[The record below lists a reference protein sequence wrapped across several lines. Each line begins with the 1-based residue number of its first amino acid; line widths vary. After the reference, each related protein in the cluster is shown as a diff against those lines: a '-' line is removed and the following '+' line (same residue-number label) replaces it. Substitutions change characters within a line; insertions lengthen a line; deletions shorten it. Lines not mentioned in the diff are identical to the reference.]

1 MRLSLPETQTY
12 ILHKYRQVLTDSQT
26 RRTIRALMFR
36 CVDFPWTSRNRE
48 MAEGEG
54 FEPPLPVR
62 VKRFSRPPV
71 STTHTSLREWRV
83 HSDHSGVAGQS
94 KARCPPPSTDTTP
107 RAVPAR
113 YGTIL
118 VTGPASWFDTHLRSP
133 YYLARIPSGFFLTTS
148 ALDLSPWPLMFPVHV
163 SI

>member
-71 STTHTSLREWRV
+71 STTHTSLREWQV
-83 HSDHSGVAGQS
+83 HSDDSDTATQSKGSSHSG
-94 KARCPPPSTDTTP
+94 TD
-107 RAVPAR
+107 
-113 YGTIL
+113 
-118 VTGPASWFDTHLRSP
+118 PASWIDTFLRPP
-133 YYLARIPSGFFLTTS
+133 YYLARSLRGSFFYIGLG
-148 ALDLSPWPLMFPVHV
+148 LSRLAFSCFRFTFQLEV
-163 SI
+163 S